1 MLESWQSLEYSAKT
15 KRQDLTEIERLT
27 SFAIVFAGRSFPM
40 TVSVR

>member
-1 MLESWQSLEYSAKT
+1 MAQSEMFGKDEVAGPDWDWG
-15 KRQDLTEIERLT
+15 RT